1 MCMCTKISNCN
12 AVYKF
17 INHMYICVYV
27 QVSSYINDNTNGLL
41 AGQRASLREALV
53 VLSENT
59 SNDTAQGNAQ
69 RNELLGTWLSENDL
83 LMIY

>member
-1 MCMCTKISNCN
+1 
-12 AVYKF
+12 
-17 INHMYICVYV
+17 MYICVYV